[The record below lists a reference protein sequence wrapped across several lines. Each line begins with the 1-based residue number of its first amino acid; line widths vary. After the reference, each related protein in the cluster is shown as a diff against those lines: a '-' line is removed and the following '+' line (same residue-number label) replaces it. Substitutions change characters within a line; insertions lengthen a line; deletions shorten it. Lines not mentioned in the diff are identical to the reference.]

1 MITGAVVR
9 EFFSDF
15 RPKGG
20 FMPTGA
26 CGINCD
32 VCQLNVKEIC
42 STCGPGNSQAAT
54 NKLAAQVRILGSP
67 CPILACAEMK
77 QVAYCLRDCELFPC
91 DNFEN
96 GPYPFSGGFLS
107 MQSRRRRQDAPAW
120 APDGSETEVDPA
132 YWEQLSQRDCIELAN
147 LTLFTP
153 LSGRQLTFPFLN
165 EQIMV
170 DLEQRCLKKMQSDGW
185 AETSDSLLELTTVM
199 YLINVRELVPIGREI
214 VGIKDLKE
222 GHFFQGPHELRLD
235 ALLNRFGDDMTAFN
249 SAAAALQGEP
259 VDMADAAYR
268 LKPYPRIP
276 LIYLLWQGDEEFKP
290 RMRVLLDR
298 SIEEVL
304 AADAIWALIN
314 RVSQAM
320 LRAGS

>member
-1 MITGAVVR
+1 
-9 EFFSDF
+9 
-15 RPKGG
+15 
-20 FMPTGA
+20 
-26 CGINCD
+26 
-32 VCQLNVKEIC
+32 
-42 STCGPGNSQAAT
+42 
-54 NKLAAQVRILGSP
+54 
-67 CPILACAEMK
+67 
-77 QVAYCLRDCELFPC
+77 
-91 DNFEN
+91 
-96 GPYPFSGGFLS
+96 
-107 MQSRRRRQDAPAW
+107 
-120 APDGSETEVDPA
+120 VDPA

-185 AETSDSLLELTTVM
+185 AKTSDSLLELTTVM
-199 YLINVRELVPIGREI
+199 YLINVRELVPLGREI

-320 LRAGS
+320 LRAGL